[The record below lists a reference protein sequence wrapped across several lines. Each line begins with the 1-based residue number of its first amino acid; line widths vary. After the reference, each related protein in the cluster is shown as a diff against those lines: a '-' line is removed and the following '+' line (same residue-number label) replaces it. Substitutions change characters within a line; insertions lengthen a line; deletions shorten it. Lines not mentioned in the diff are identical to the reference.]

1 MPDLNPNTEAAEQ
14 SPAPSNTASDVQA
27 TEEEFDRPRAMATI
41 QKLRELEKESKA
53 KLATYEK
60 AQADAAKVASAAER
74 TRLTEQGEYKKLAE
88 DAEKRA
94 NDLEPHKAKA
104 ERYEASLTKL
114 LTKEREGLPKHI
126 LTLLDKMDPAD
137 QLDWIAENRAVLTA
151 PAQAPPPNINGTA
164 GTGGKPAIDPVA
176 RAAELTARYRI

>member
-1 MPDLNPNTEAAEQ
+1 MPETDTATVEQ
-14 SPAPSNTASDVQA
+14 VSAQPPTASDGQ
-27 TEEEFDRPRAMATI
+27 TPEEEFDRPRAMATI

-60 AQADAAKVASAAER
+60 AQADAAKTASAAER

-94 NDLEPHKAKA
+94 ADLEPYKAKA
-104 ERYEASLTKL
+104 ERNEASLTKL
-114 LTKEREGLPKHI
+114 LTEERKGLPKHI
-126 LTLLDKMDPAD
+126 TALLDKMDAAD
-137 QLDWIAENRAVLTA
+137 QLDYIAENRAVLTA

-164 GTGGKPAIDPVA
+164 GTGGKPAFDPQA
-176 RAAELTARYRI
+176 REAELTARYRI

>member
-14 SPAPSNTASDVQA
+14 SPVTPSTASDGQA
-27 TEEEFDRPRAMATI
+27 PEEEFDRPRAMATI
-41 QKLRELEKESKA
+41 QKLREFEKTAKSQLAAFEKSQVDSKRA
-53 KLATYEK
+53 
-60 AQADAAKVASAAER
+60 ADATER
-74 TRLTEQGEYKKLAE
+74 ARLQEQGKYQELAE
-88 DAEKRA
+88 AAEKRA
-94 NDLEPHKAKA
+94 TELEPHKAKA

-126 LTLLDKMDPAD
+126 TALLDKMDAAD
-137 QLDWIAENRAVLTA
+137 QLDYITENRAVLTA

-164 GTGGKPAIDPVA
+164 GTSGKPAIDPVA